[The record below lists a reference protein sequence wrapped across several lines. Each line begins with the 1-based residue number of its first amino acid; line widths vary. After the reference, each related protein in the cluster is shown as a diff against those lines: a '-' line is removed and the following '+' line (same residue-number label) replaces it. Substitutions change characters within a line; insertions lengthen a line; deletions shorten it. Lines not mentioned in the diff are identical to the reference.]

1 MEKEFLACIDDK
13 NIKYLQSGQ
22 ISKYVFPM
30 ERKEAH
36 RKKVTHLIIR
46 FFIVSKSSD
55 NKLLYLVQKRGK
67 SKKSYPEYYTDS
79 ASGHVIWTK
88 TLDLKEVKQNA
99 IRELEEEFGI
109 PSRKIRNIKFFDLS
123 TEKDN
128 LTKEISY
135 IFLGMVDYDVKLKPN
150 PNELEIDGSQFYT
163 KEELEVLLKNE
174 KLIDHSH
181 KIWRKILNMDII
193 SHFKQGFD
201 NINSKTENVA
211 LFIGRFQPLHHGH
224 IYVLN
229 KIPNSYNTVKIGIGS
244 SQLSHLPNDPFTSEE
259 RIKFIKAALKKR
271 KIENKRYNIYEIP
284 DIFNAKNWVDH
295 VVSIV
300 GDFNVV
306 FSNSDWVRE
315 LFQNE
320 GFKVGRKITI
330 FKKKFNG
337 NNIRSLIREGNNSWR
352 HLVPKEIID
361 LIEDF
366 NGIERIKMLYEKSEL
381 VD

>member
-1 MEKEFLACIDDK
+1 MEKEFLACIEDK

-22 ISKYVFPM
+22 ISKYIFPM

-36 RKKVTHLIIR
+36 QKNVSHLIIR
-46 FFIVSKSSD
+46 FFIISISSD
-55 NKLLYLVQKRGK
+55 NKLLYLVQKRSK
-67 SKKSYPEYYTDS
+67 SKKSYPDYYTDS

-99 IRELEEEFGI
+99 MRELEEEFGI
-109 PSRKIRNIKFFDLS
+109 PSSKIRNIKFFDLS

-135 IFLGMVDYDVKLKPN
+135 IFIGLVDYDVKLKPN

-163 KEELEVLLKNE
+163 REELEVLLKNE
-174 KLIDHSH
+174 KLIDYSH
-181 KIWRKILNMDII
+181 KIWRKILNIDII
-193 SHFKQGFD
+193 SHFKQGLD
-201 NINSKTENVA
+201 INNKKENVA

-229 KIPNSYNTVKIGIGS
+229 TIFYSYNIVKIGIGS

-284 DIFNAKNWVDH
+284 DVFNAKKWVDH

-300 GDFNVV
+300 GNFNVV

-320 GFKVGRKITI
+320 GFKVGKKITI

-337 NNIRSLIREGNNSWR
+337 NNIRILIKEENNSWR
-352 HLVPKEIID
+352 PLVPKEVIN
-361 LIEDF
+361 LIENF
-366 NGIERIKMLYEKSEL
+366 NGIERIKMLYEKSEIS
-381 VD
+381 

>member
-36 RKKVTHLIIR
+36 QKKVPHLIIR
-46 FFIVSKSSD
+46 FFIVSISSE
-55 NKLLYLVQKRGK
+55 NKILYLVQKRGK

-88 TLDLKEVKQNA
+88 TLNLKEVKQNA

-109 PSRKIRNIKFFDLS
+109 PPNKIRKIKFFDLS

-135 IFLGMVDYDVKLKPN
+135 IFIGIVDYDVKLKPN

-163 KEELEVLLKNE
+163 RKELEDLLKNE
-174 KLIDHSH
+174 KLIDYSH
-181 KIWRKILNMDII
+181 KIWRKILNMDIK
-193 SHFKQGFD
+193 SHFKQELD
-201 NINSKTENVA
+201 NNKENVA

-229 KIPNSYNTVKIGIGS
+229 TIFKSYNRVKIGIGS

-259 RIKFIKAALKKR
+259 RKKFIKAALKKR
-271 KIENKRYNIYEIP
+271 NIVNKRYNIYEIP
-284 DIFNAKNWVDH
+284 DIFNAKKWVNH

-320 GFKVGRKITI
+320 GFKVGKKITI
-330 FKKKFNG
+330 FKNKFNG
-337 NNIRSLIREGNNSWR
+337 NNIRNLIMEESNLWR
-352 HLVPKEIID
+352 HLVPKEVID
-361 LIEDF
+361 LIVSF
-366 NGIERIKMLYEKSEL
+366 KGIERIKMLYERSEIN
-381 VD
+381 

>member
-1 MEKEFLACIDDK
+1 MEKEFLACIEDK

-30 ERKEAH
+30 ERKKAH
-36 RKKVTHLIIR
+36 RQKVTHLIVR
-46 FFIVSKSSD
+46 FFIVSISSD

-99 IRELEEEFGI
+99 MRELEEEFGI
-109 PSRKIRNIKFFDLS
+109 PSSKIRKVKFFDLS

-135 IFLGMVDYDVKLKPN
+135 IFIGLVDYDVKLKPN
-150 PNELEIDGSQFYT
+150 PNEVETDGSQFYT
-163 KEELEVLLKNE
+163 REELEVLLKNE
-174 KLIDHSH
+174 KLIDYSH

-193 SHFKQGFD
+193 SHFKQGLD
-201 NINSKTENVA
+201 NKNKKENVA

-229 KIPNSYNTVKIGIGS
+229 TIFNLYNIVKIGIGS

-259 RIKFIKAALKKR
+259 RIKFIKATLKKR
-271 KIENKRYNIYEIP
+271 KIVNKRYNIYEIP
-284 DIFNAKNWVDH
+284 DIFNAKKWVNH

-320 GFKVGRKITI
+320 GFKLGRKITI
-330 FKKKFNG
+330 FNKKFNG
-337 NNIRSLIREGNNSWR
+337 NNIRILIKEENNNWR
-352 HLVPKEIID
+352 HLVPKEVID

-366 NGIERIKMLYEKSEL
+366 NGIERIKMLYENSEL

>member
-1 MEKEFLACIDDK
+1 MEKEFLACIEDK

-22 ISKYVFPM
+22 ISKYIFPM

-36 RKKVTHLIIR
+36 RKKVTHLIVR
-46 FFIVSKSSD
+46 FFIVSISSD

-99 IRELEEEFGI
+99 MRELEEEFGI
-109 PSRKIRNIKFFDLS
+109 PSSKIRKVKFFDLS

-135 IFLGMVDYDVKLKPN
+135 IFIGLVDYDVRLKPN
-150 PNELEIDGSQFYT
+150 PNEVEIDGSQFYT
-163 KEELEVLLKNE
+163 REELEVLLKNE
-174 KLIDHSH
+174 KLIDYSR

-193 SHFKQGFD
+193 SHFKQGLD
-201 NINSKTENVA
+201 NNNKKENVA

-229 KIPNSYNTVKIGIGS
+229 TIFNLYNIVKIGIGS

-271 KIENKRYNIYEIP
+271 KIVNKRYNIYEIP
-284 DIFNAKNWVDH
+284 DIFNAKKWVNH

-306 FSNSDWVRE
+306 FSNSDWVRD

-320 GFKVGRKITI
+320 GFKLGRKITI
-330 FKKKFNG
+330 FNKKFNG
-337 NNIRSLIREGNNSWR
+337 NNIRTLIKKENNNWK
-352 HLVPKEIID
+352 HLVPKEVID
-361 LIEDF
+361 LIKYF
-366 NGIERIKMLYEKSEL
+366 NGIERIKMLYENSEL
-381 VD
+381 GD